1 MPMTTTVKNILFI
14 CTGNS
19 CRSIMAEAIL
29 ARLGGG
35 RYCAYSAGSH
45 PAGVVN
51 PNTLELLAAKGHDI
65 AGFNSKSWDGFTNPD
80 AVEMDLIIT
89 VCDNA
94 AGEACPIWLGHPG
107 NAHWPFP
114 DPAKV
119 KGTEAEIRNV
129 FDQVRDDIRRVFT
142 DYGLSRINGIQ
153 GLPS

>member
-1 MPMTTTVKNILFI
+1 MPMTTTIKNILFI

-65 AGFNSKSWDGFTNPD
+65 AGFSSKSWDGFTNPG

-94 AGEACPIWLGHPG
+94 AGETCPIWLGHPE

-114 DPAKV
+114 DPAV
-119 KGTEAEIRNV
+119 FRGSADEIRAHYAQIYERIDARIQK
-129 FDQVRDDIRRVFT
+129 FLDDVEDIE
-142 DYGLSRINGIQ
+142 DAG
-153 GLPS
+153 

>member
-1 MPMTTTVKNILFI
+1 MPMTTTIKNILFI

-65 AGFNSKSWDGFTNPD
+65 AGFSSKSWDSFTNPG

-94 AGEACPIWLGHPG
+94 AGEACPIWLGHPE

-114 DPAKV
+114 DPAV
-119 KGTEAEIRNV
+119 FRGSADEIRAHYAQIYGRIDARIQK
-129 FDQVRDDIRRVFT
+129 FLDDVEDIE
-142 DYGLSRINGIQ
+142 DAG
-153 GLPS
+153 

>member
-1 MPMTTTVKNILFI
+1 MTTTVKNILFI

-29 ARLGGG
+29 ARLGGR

-65 AGFNSKSWDGFTNPD
+65 AGFSSKSWDGFTNAG

-94 AGEACPIWLGHPG
+94 AGEACPIWLGQPE

-114 DPAKV
+114 DPAV
-119 KGTEAEIRNV
+119 FRGSDDEIRAHYA
-129 FDQVRDDIRRVFT
+129 QI
-142 DYGLSRINGIQ
+142 YERIDARIQ
-153 GLPS
+153 KFLGDAEDTEDAG